1 MPSGSRNIDEVL
13 NFRSDISPFLVHLT
27 RKTDATDSAKET
39 FKLILS
45 DQELRCI
52 NQVSDARFGIYTS
65 KMNPE
70 EKLRF
75 FGAVCFTETPLNEI
89 HCLLEIENRAVELEP
104 YGLVF
109 LKDKLRNLGVA
120 PVLYLN
126 NIMGDKQDALS
137 ALGTLARTHRNA
149 AEELLPL
156 ISIFG
161 KKVTSPG
168 ASSQTGSVDFL
179 WEREWRYPHS
189 KGPLSFNIQDHVFI
203 GLCPHEEIE
212 YFENLGSGIEF
223 VDPRRNMKWYAKKL
237 IKARRNHDLKV
248 SVV

>member
-1 MPSGSRNIDEVL
+1 MPSESRDINDVL

-27 RKTDATDSAKET
+27 RKTDFTDSAKET
-39 FKLILS
+39 LKLILM
-45 DQELRCI
+45 DQELQCI
-52 NQVSDARFGIYTS
+52 NQVSDARFGMYTS
-65 KMNPE
+65 NMLPDK
-70 EKLRF
+70 KLSL

-89 HCLLEIENRAVELEP
+89 HCLLEIEERAVDLEP

-109 LKDKLRNLGVA
+109 LKDKLRNLGVT

-126 NIMGDKQDALS
+126 NINGDKQNVLRE
-137 ALGTLARTHRNA
+137 LCTLADTHRAA

-161 KKVTSPG
+161 KKITPPG
-168 ASSQTGSVDFL
+168 ARPQSGSVDFL
-179 WEREWRYPHS
+179 WEREWRYPYS
-189 KGPLSFNIQDHVFI
+189 KGPLSFNIQNDVFI
-203 GLCPHEEIE
+203 GLCPHEEIT
-212 YFENLGSGIEF
+212 YFENLVSGIEF

-237 IKARRNHDLKV
+237 IKARQEHDLKV